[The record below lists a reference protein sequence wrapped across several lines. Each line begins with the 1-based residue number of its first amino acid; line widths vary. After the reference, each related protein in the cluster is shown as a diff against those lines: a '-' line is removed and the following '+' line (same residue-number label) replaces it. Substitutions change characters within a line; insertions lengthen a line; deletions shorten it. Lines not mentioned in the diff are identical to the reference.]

1 MRGRITAS
9 SRRRLLRAA
18 LAVVCILPAA
28 CATRRSA
35 DGREE
40 TSFDPKYLVKS
51 DIDRVLDVSREL
63 VMAGLMRIA
72 DKLYRRNPREWKKAN
87 LPGSDAALLRLARY
101 RNEAPADLAGRQE
114 GAAAL
119 QAFNPDYAH
128 DRVAALMYGLL
139 TMIDAAYEHKDEFF
153 LLDSLD
159 AQKFYNC
166 ARNLEIAVWKLSAS
180 RDAAGE
186 PLLYSNEMGETSRN
200 LSFERTFGGVI
211 DHLDFISRILADKNG
226 RTVTKVTHSLAT
238 SLFLP
243 VGMLK

>member
-1 MRGRITAS
+1 MQDGMRAS

-18 LAVVCILPAA
+18 LAVVCVLPAA
-28 CATRRSA
+28 CATRRGA
-35 DGREE
+35 DGQEE

-51 DIDRVLDVSREL
+51 DIDRVIDVSREL
-63 VMAGLMRIA
+63 VMAGLLRIA
-72 DKLYRRNPREWKKAN
+72 DKLYRRNPREWRKAN
-87 LPGSDAALLRLARY
+87 FADRDAALARLAHY
-101 RNEAPADLAGRQE
+101 RDAAPADLAGRQE

-119 QAFNPDYAH
+119 QAFNPDYAN

-166 ARNLEIAVWKLSAS
+166 ARNMEIAVWKLAAAF
-180 RDAAGE
+180 DVAGE
-186 PLLYSNEMGETSRN
+186 PLLYSNELEGASRN
-200 LSFERTFGGVI
+200 LSFEREFGGVI
-211 DHLDFISRILADKNG
+211 ALLDFVARILADKNG
-226 RTVTKVTHSLAT
+226 RAVTRVTHSLAT